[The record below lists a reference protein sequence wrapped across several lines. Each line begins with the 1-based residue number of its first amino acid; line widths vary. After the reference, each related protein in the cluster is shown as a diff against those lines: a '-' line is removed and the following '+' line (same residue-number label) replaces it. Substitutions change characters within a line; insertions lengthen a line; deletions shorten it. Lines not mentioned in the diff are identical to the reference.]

1 MEEIPL
7 VVATE
12 AAKASDG
19 DTTESGLEW
28 DANDYIASIATA
40 LLENNIS

>member
-7 VVATE
+7 VAATE

-28 DANDYIASIATA
+28 DADDYTASIVTA
-40 LLENNIS
+40 LLENSVS

>member
-7 VVATE
+7 VAATE

-19 DTTESGLEW
+19 DTTESGLVW
-28 DANDYIASIATA
+28 GADDYTTSIATA
-40 LLENNIS
+40 LLENNVS